1 MYRLVEI
8 LEAFYYFHFHF
19 YMLKSDS
26 LKLDLLL
33 TDVASLRHS
42 ERSYVMSEIINSF
55 ASDIE

>member
-19 YMLKSDS
+19 HMLKSDS
-26 LKLDLLL
+26 LKLDQFL

-42 ERSYVMSEIINSF
+42 ETSLCLKL
-55 ASDIE
+55 